1 MSHKW
6 QQSEQKDPNIY
17 CVCTVKGP
25 TDQQTM
31 CAPVVQSATQPNMTL
46 LQKTFNKTH
55 IYCCNFRS
63 DTIPLS
69 FCSITSENYDI
80 KKNCDNSD
88 NNDYIPLRCNF
99 SVYKKKM
106 FTTLCYLNIKY
117 PAAGDTP
124 KKINLSLPLRSVQCI
139 RGCATCNATQQT
151 LDNFNQY

>member
-80 KKNCDNSD
+80 KKTAITATTTTTFPCDAIFLCIKKNVHHSLLSQYQISCCRRYTQK
-88 NNDYIPLRCNF
+88 NKPF
-99 SVYKKKM
+99 SATSISSMYSG
-106 FTTLCYLNIKY
+106 LCY
-117 PAAGDTP
+117 
-124 KKINLSLPLRSVQCI
+124 VQCNTTDI
-139 RGCATCNATQQT
+139 R
-151 LDNFNQY
+151 

>member
-80 KKNCDNSD
+80 KKTATTATTTTTFPCDA
-88 NNDYIPLRCNF
+88 IFLCI
-99 SVYKKKM
+99 KKNVHQ
-106 FTTLCYLNIKY
+106 TLCYLNIKY
-117 PAAGDTP
+117 PAAGDTS
-124 KKINLSLPLRSVQCI
+124 KKINIFLPLRSVQCI

>member
-99 SVYKKKM
+99 SVYQKKCSPNS
-106 FTTLCYLNIKY
+106 L
-117 PAAGDTP
+117 
-124 KKINLSLPLRSVQCI
+124 LSQYQISCCRRYIQKNKHFSATSISSMYSGLRYVQCNTTDI
-139 RGCATCNATQQT
+139 R
-151 LDNFNQY
+151 